1 MCLRDKEIKNLK
13 DLQKALLETDKKL
26 NLKCVEGIEAIIEE
40 LKEKVSREAKEEE
53 YSKEAILKLS
63 ENIMSMLITKDIVC
77 KSIKS

>member
-40 LKEKVSREAKEEE
+40 LKEKVSREAKR
-53 YSKEAILKLS
+53 K
-63 ENIMSMLITKDIVC
+63 NIQRGNFKIV
-77 KSIKS
+77 